1 MSPILAIDGP
11 AGVGKTTITA
21 KAAAIL
27 GIACLDTGAMFR
39 LIALHLGS
47 KALDMPSEELERI
60 LAGFSF
66 SLAGTG
72 PETTLFCNGEPAGG
86 EIRTEAISS
95 LASSLATRPEI
106 RSRLLNEQ
114 RRLGRIFPLAAD
126 GRDMGTVVFPD
137 AAFKFFLD
145 ATPEIRAQRRWLDLQ
160 ARGQK
165 IDLKD
170 LAEKIRQRDHQ
181 DRTRP
186 IAPLKPAADA
196 IFIDT
201 SDKDILQVL
210 DIILGYIDAHGG
222 RRVFSGSAQS

>member
-21 KAAAIL
+21 KAAAAL
-27 GIACLDTGAMFR
+27 GIACMDTGAMFR
-39 LIALHLGS
+39 LIALRLGPT
-47 KALDMPSEELERI
+47 ALEMSSDELKRA

-66 SLAGTG
+66 SFAGIG
-72 PETTLFCNGEPAGG
+72 PETILYCNGQPAGE
-86 EIRTEAISS
+86 EIRSESISS

-106 RSRLLNEQ
+106 RSRLLEEQ
-114 RRLGRIFPLAAD
+114 RRLGKICPLAAD

-145 ATPEIRAQRRWLDLQ
+145 ASPEIRARRRWLDLQ

-165 IDLKD
+165 IDLQE
-170 LAEKIRQRDHQ
+170 LAEKIRLRDHQ

-186 IAPLKPAADA
+186 IAPLKPGADA
-196 IFIDT
+196 IIIDT
-201 SDKDILQVL
+201 SDKNISQVL
-210 DIILGYIDAHGG
+210 AIILDHIDAHGG
-222 RRVFSGSAQS
+222 RDIFSHHS